1 MLVRMRGLPRQ
12 LAALGAAVALV
23 AGCQG
28 SGGETASSPA
38 PSSAAP
44 SATRITPA
52 PGSVVVQQLSFVPP
66 DEFHQVTDE
75 AERTHEQAAYESVG
89 EPSDPSTVD
98 PTIYVFVEQ
107 ADVGP
112 VSARRVA
119 FVNTAN
125 LQFEDLEI
133 VRDEAIQVPGA
144 AAAHVVEVTYTCGEG
159 TGEYQC
165 HQIELLV
172 QRPENPQLGLR
183 IGMAEDDWDEA
194 TVDALLS
201 SVRVTE

>member
-1 MLVRMRGLPRQ
+1 MLARMRGLPRQ
-12 LAALGAAVALV
+12 LAVICAAVALV

-28 SGGETASSPA
+28 GGEEASSPA

-44 SATRITPA
+44 SVTQVTPA
-52 PGSVVVQQLSFVPP
+52 PDSVAVQQLSFVPP
-66 DEFHQVTDE
+66 DGFHQVTDE
-75 AERTHEQAAYESVG
+75 AKRTHEQAAYESIG

-98 PTIYVFVEQ
+98 PTIYVFVER

-119 FVNTAN
+119 FVNMAN
-125 LQFEDLEI
+125 LQFEDVQI
-133 VRDEAIQVPGA
+133 VRDEPVQVPGA
-144 AAAHVVEVTYTCGEG
+144 EAAHLVEVTYTCGEG

-172 QRPENPQLGLR
+172 QRPQNPQFGLR
-183 IGMAEDDWDEA
+183 IGMAEADWDAA

-201 SVRVTE
+201 SVRVTG